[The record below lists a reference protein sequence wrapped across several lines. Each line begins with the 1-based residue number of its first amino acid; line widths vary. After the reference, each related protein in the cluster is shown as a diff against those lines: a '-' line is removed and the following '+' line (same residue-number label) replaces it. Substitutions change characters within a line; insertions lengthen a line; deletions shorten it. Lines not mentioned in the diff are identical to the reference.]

1 MTVPSQ
7 PASRAVRGYSGLTLW
22 PGLALDR
29 RASILSGDVSLKT
42 CASPARAAITGR
54 LRAGTMPVAGKAV
67 TDEIMSVGK
76 LTPSPSG
83 MTASGPTRLKER
95 GISIKLGTCSIGGA
109 SDLEEETIGVCL
121 LTRAAVSGLA

>member
-1 MTVPSQ
+1 MTVPSH

-29 RASILSGDVSLKT
+29 MASILSGDVSLKT
-42 CASPARAAITGR
+42 CASPALAVITGR
-54 LRAGTMPVAGKAV
+54 LRAGTMPVVGKAL

-76 LTPSPSG
+76 VTPSPSG
-83 MTASGPTRLKER
+83 MAASGPTRLKDR
-95 GISIKLGTCSIGGA
+95 GTSIKLGTGSIGGA
-109 SDLEEETIGVCL
+109 SDLEEDTIGGGL